1 MSIRLTRDIA
11 RSILFQLSLKYEPSS
26 IIIPR
31 AIIFIIISKRNTIL
45 KIRSAISKTKI
56 EIYPSI
62 NVFNINRMVE
72 SMIIAKIKKSNT
84 LLVAIFMQTT
94 LN

>member
-1 MSIRLTRDIA
+1 MNLLDGKQA
-11 RSILFQLSLKYEPSS
+11 KAKILESLKE
-26 IIIPR
+26 
-31 AIIFIIISKRNTIL
+31 
-45 KIRSAISKTKI
+45 KTKI